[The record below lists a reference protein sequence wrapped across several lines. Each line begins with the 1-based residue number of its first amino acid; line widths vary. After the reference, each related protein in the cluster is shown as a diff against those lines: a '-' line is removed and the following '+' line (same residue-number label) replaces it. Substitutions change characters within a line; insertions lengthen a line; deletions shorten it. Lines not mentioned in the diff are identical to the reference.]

1 MKKPGK
7 KTPSGRAADDQAA
20 GVPVRSDLAP
30 SGARPETP
38 RWRAW
43 TVQVLLV
50 AGAAFLLYLGLASW
64 SDPGQVL
71 AVARGLSLRAA
82 AAVGGLVVLGLALRA
97 VRWQLY
103 TRVLGL
109 GIPAAPSIFAFVAG
123 FAFTATPGKVGEVV
137 KSFLLKRR
145 FAVPVSST
153 AASLLVERVTDLLA
167 VMVLAAIG
175 LARGGLGGGPIE
187 LGMNGGSAWVLI
199 AGALALAVAIA
210 FLVNARLRR
219 SMLTAL
225 ARVPGLARLSRA
237 LPSLLDSSRQLLTP
251 VPLVVGL
258 ALATAAW
265 SCEALALGLIL
276 DALGVEVPRAGA
288 FFAFAAASL
297 LGVLSMLPGGLGGF
311 EATMVILLG
320 RIGVT
325 RSTAVAATLLFR
337 LGTLWLVSILGLLVL
352 ACWMLVYGRGESD
365 ARRRVPESRES
376 SGSR

>member
-1 MKKPGK
+1 VKKPGK
-7 KTPSGRAADDQAA
+7 KTPSERATDDAA
-20 GVPVRSDLAP
+20 PAASHLAP
-30 SGARPETP
+30 GGVRPEAP

-43 TVQVLLV
+43 GVQVALV
-50 AGAAFLLYLGLASW
+50 AGAAILLYLGLASW
-64 SDPGQVL
+64 SDPGQVV
-71 AVARGLSLRAA
+71 AVVRGFSLRAA
-82 AAVGGLVVLGLALRA
+82 AVVSGLVVLGLALRA

-103 TRVLGL
+103 TRILGL

-145 FAVPVSST
+145 FDVPLSST

-167 VMVLAAIG
+167 ILLLAMVG
-175 LARGGLGGGPIE
+175 LARGGLGGGPLA
-187 LGMNGGSAWVLI
+187 LGVEGGSAWLLI
-199 AGALALAVAIA
+199 AGVLALGFAIA
-210 FLVNARLRR
+210 FLANARLRR
-219 SMLTAL
+219 SMLIVL
-225 ARVPGLARLSRA
+225 SRLPGLARLTSA

-251 VPLVVGL
+251 VPLVAGL

-265 SCEALALGLIL
+265 SCEALALDLIL

-288 FFAFAAASL
+288 FFAFAASSL

-325 RSTAVAATLLFR
+325 KSIAVAATLLFR
-337 LGTLWLVSILGLLVL
+337 LGTLWLVSCLGLLVL
-352 ACWMLVYGRGESD
+352 ASWMLVYGRGESHGGK
-365 ARRRVPESRES
+365 RVPESRES